1 MKETNGCLQWFLSL
15 NGVASRLWRN
25 QCLQGTW
32 YHDNLE
38 HDTQQE
44 QIEIYQAKWV
54 SDTQSQLL
62 VDTREHQQ
70 WLGTDQIK

>member
-44 QIEIYQAKWV
+44 QIEIYQAK
-54 SDTQSQLL
+54 
-62 VDTREHQQ
+62 
-70 WLGTDQIK
+70 